1 MSKASTARR
10 SLAAPVF
17 IAAAALVVGA
27 ANPAQAS
34 APPQG
39 VIRGAGAPGAVA
51 GDYIVVLKDTAKV
64 RDQGVSALA
73 RSLAGKHEGT
83 VRRVFGNAVH
93 GFSVKLNEQQARRMA
108 ARSDVAFVEQNR
120 RFRISGEAGTAL
132 AQPNP
137 PSWGLDR
144 VDQHKLPLDKSYDPS
159 ATGKGVN
166 AYIIDTGIRF
176 THKTFGGR
184 ATSGYDFV
192 DNDNDAADCQGHGTH
207 VAGTVAGTEYGLAK
221 EANLVAVR
229 VLDCQGSGSTE
240 GVIAGVDWVTKNAKK
255 PAVANMSLGG
265 GVSQALDD
273 AVSKSIESGVTYA
286 LAAGNEN
293 ADACNSSPARTPNAI
308 TTGAT
313 TDTDARSEFSN
324 FGKCVDIFA
333 PGSDIVSA
341 GIDDDTGTAT
351 HSGTSMA
358 SPHVAGAAAIYLS
371 ANPQATPA
379 QVADALTKN
388 ATPDVVTGAGT
399 GSPNKLLYVG
409 K

>member
-1 MSKASTARR
+1 MSKASTVRR

-17 IAAAALVVGA
+17 IAAAALVVSV

-34 APPQG
+34 SPPLG
-39 VIRGAGAPGAVA
+39 LIRGAGAPGAVA
-51 GDYIVVLKDTAKV
+51 GDYIVVLKDNAKV
-64 RDQGVSALA
+64 RDQGVPALA
-73 RSLAGKHEGT
+73 RSLAGKHDGT
-83 VRRVFGNAVH
+83 VSRVFGNAVH
-93 GFSVKLNEQQARRMA
+93 GFSVKMNEKQARRLA

-120 RFRISGEAGTAL
+120 TFHISGEAGTAL

-144 VDQHKLPLDKSYDPS
+144 VDQHKLPLDKSYDPAS
-159 ATGKGVN
+159 TGKGVN
-166 AYIIDTGIRF
+166 AYIIDTGVRF

-192 DNDNDAADCQGHGTH
+192 DNDNDAADCQGHGSH

-221 EANLVAVR
+221 EAAIVSVR

-273 AVSKSIESGVTYA
+273 AVAKSIASGVTYA

-293 ADACNSSPARTPNAI
+293 ADACNSSPARTPTAL

-341 GIDDDTGTAT
+341 GIDSDTATAT

-358 SPHVAGAAAIYLS
+358 SPHVAGAAALYLS

-388 ATPDVVTGAGT
+388 ATPDVVTDSGT